1 MALVHGLGQSVA
13 DPGPGADHRRLLDP
27 EPHRDLIG
35 ALEADAPDVA
45 GQAVGVL
52 RDDLDGIGTVG
63 LEDPHRA

>member
-13 DPGPGADHRRLLDP
+13 DPGSGADHRRLLDP

-35 ALEADAPDVA
+35 TLEADAPDVA
-45 GQAVGVL
+45 GEAVGVL
-52 RDDLDGIGTVG
+52 RDDLDGIGAVG